1 MISRNMGLRRIV
13 FLIFGRLCLSNVEL
27 DFSGYMLVTVMMHMC
42 SCLLYILPPIP
53 TRRGI

>member
-1 MISRNMGLRRIV
+1 M

-42 SCLLYILPPIP
+42 SCLSRILPPIP
-53 TRRGI
+53 THCGI